1 MVKLI
6 RRDPFRDLF
15 DDMPSQANDFF
26 GFVPAMRRQL
36 EPSMNVY
43 QTEKDLVVE
52 MYVPNIDVDKLNV
65 SVEEGILKIEGST
78 QEEKEEKGKEY
89 YRKEI
94 RSGSFARAISL
105 PVEVKEDKIEANIEK
120 GMLKIVFPKADVKPV
135 KKVEVKVK

>member
-15 DDMPSQANDFF
+15 DDDFF
-26 GFVPAMRRQL
+26 GFVPAVRRHL

-43 QTEKDLVVE
+43 QTDKDLVVE
-52 MYVPNIDVDKLNV
+52 MYVPNIDPAKINV
-65 SVEEGILKIEGST
+65 SVEDGVLKIEGST
-78 QEEKEEKGKEY
+78 AEEKEDSGKEY

-105 PVEVKEDKIEANIEK
+105 PVEVKDDQIEAHVEQ
-120 GMLKIVFPKADVKPV
+120 GMLKIVMPKAEIKPP
-135 KKVEVKVK
+135 KKVEIKVK

>member
-15 DDMPSQANDFF
+15 DDDFF
-26 GFVPAMRRQL
+26 GFVPAVRRNM

-52 MYVPNIDVDKLNV
+52 MYVPNIDPAKINV
-65 SVEEGILKIEGST
+65 SVEEGVLKIEGST
-78 QEEKEEKGKEY
+78 EEEKEEKGKEY

-105 PVEVKEDKIEANIEK
+105 PVEVKEDAIEANVEK
-120 GMLKIVFPKADVKPV
+120 GMLKIVMPKAEIKPP
-135 KKVEVKVK
+135 KKVEIKVK

>member
-15 DDMPSQANDFF
+15 DDDFF
-26 GFVPAMRRQL
+26 GFVPEVRRNM

-52 MYVPNIDVDKLNV
+52 MYVPNIDPAKINV
-65 SVEEGILKIEGST
+65 SVEEGVLKIEGST
-78 QEEKEEKGKEY
+78 EEEKEEKGKEY

-105 PVEVKEDKIEANIEK
+105 PVEVKEDAIEANVEK
-120 GMLKIVFPKADVKPV
+120 GMLKIVMPKAEIKPP
-135 KKVEVKVK
+135 KKVEIKVK